1 MDSQGHD
8 HSIRDHSVTEQ
19 GNVLIVD
26 DVPENLH
33 LLSRLLQEQGYKVRS
48 VTNGAM
54 ALKTA
59 QTKPP
64 DIILLDIRMPEMDGY
79 EVCQL
84 LKQHSATQDIPV
96 LFISALGEMLDK
108 VKAFRAGGIDYISKP
123 FEAEEVYL
131 RIKTQL
137 TLQRQHRRLQQ
148 EIEQREHIQASLKQS
163 QELLTGVLNSS
174 LDGIMAY
181 RAVRD
186 DEGAITDFE
195 WLIVNPIAAHLTGKS
210 PEDLIGSRLLEAYP
224 SLAKAELFKRYRAV
238 VQTGK
243 PLEQEYYFEND
254 ILKAWF
260 HLVAVKLGDGVAVTL
275 RDITQRKQMELNLRL
290 TNQELAGQVN
300 VDSLTQIAN
309 RRCFDRGLTAA
320 WLHCAQ
326 NQQPLSLILCDID
339 YFKQYNDTYGHVA
352 GDDCLTLVA
361 RAVMQAV
368 MRPTDLVARYGGEE
382 FAVMLPNTHEIGAI
396 QVAERIRAK
405 VQQLNLPHTTSLIAE
420 SVTLS
425 LGISSQLPDGN
436 SSPKKLIA
444 AADQAL
450 YEAKQRGRN
459 CYCKAL
465 PLMFSACSTQRK
477 ETD

>member
-1 MDSQGHD
+1 MPDP
-8 HSIRDHSVTEQ
+8 SISNHSVTDK
-19 GNVLIVD
+19 GNILIVD

-33 LLSRLLQEQGYKVRS
+33 LLSKLLQARSYKVRS
-48 VTNGAM
+48 VTSGAM
-54 ALKTA
+54 ALRTA
-59 QTKPP
+59 KAKPP

-84 LKQHSATQDIPV
+84 LKQHPTTRDVPV
-96 LFISALGEMLDK
+96 IFISALGEMLDK

-123 FEAEEVYL
+123 FEPEEVYL
-131 RIKTQL
+131 RIETQL
-137 TLQRQHRRLQQ
+137 MLQRQHRRLQQ
-148 EIEQREHIQASLKQS
+148 EIEQRERIQTNLKQS
-163 QELLTGVLNSS
+163 QELLAGVLNSS

-181 RAVRD
+181 RAIRD
-186 DEGAITDFE
+186 DAGTIADFE
-195 WLIVNPIAAHLTGKS
+195 WLIVNPIAAHLTGQS
-210 PEDLIGSRLLEAYP
+210 PEDLVGKRLLQEYP
-224 SLAKAELFKRYRAV
+224 ALVKTELFKRYRAV

-290 TNQELAGQVN
+290 INEELAGQVN

-309 RRCFDRGLTAA
+309 RRCFDRGLTSA
-320 WLHCAQ
+320 WLRCAQ

-361 RAVMQAV
+361 QAVTQAV

-382 FAVMLPNTHEIGAI
+382 FAVMLPNTHEAGAI
-396 QVAERIRAK
+396 HVAERIRAE
-405 VQQLNLPHTTSLIAE
+405 VRRLNLPHATSLIAE
-420 SVTLS
+420 SLTLS
-425 LGISSQLPDGN
+425 LGISSHLPDYNG
-436 SSPKKLIA
+436 SPKLLIA

-450 YEAKQRGRN
+450 YEAKQQGRN
-459 CYCKAL
+459 CYCKTTV
-465 PLMFSACSTQRK
+465 PFMVSSYTSQRK
-477 ETD
+477 ERG